1 MHCSLVVLHAG
12 VAQAVP
18 IDVQNDLWLESNDLT
33 EINALKQRPV
43 AQSLVFML
51 DICRF
56 TLCGGTT
63 TSGMRA
69 TLASSSAVRQCSRVK
84 IRGPL

>member
-33 EINALKQRPV
+33 ESNALKQRPV
-43 AQSLVFML
+43 VQSLVFTL
-51 DICRF
+51 DLSGF
-56 TLCGGTT
+56 TKCGDERR
-63 TSGMRA
+63 SGWA
-69 TLASSSAVRQCSRVK
+69 SDHTSSSAVRQCS
-84 IRGPL
+84 

>member
-33 EINALKQRPV
+33 ESNALKQRPV
-43 AQSLVFML
+43 VQSLVFTL

-84 IRGPL
+84 IRGSL